1 MESCLLLLDAFFT
14 RDVGGPDG
22 AEDERWKAVG
32 HIGDPHFWAETLI
45 RTLQHSHTL
54 PYTVGSTQLYTVG
67 RMHTTVFSVLFI
79 YWHCGKVLM
88 NIV

>member
-1 MESCLLLLDAFFT
+1 MLDAFFT

-54 PYTVGSTQLYTVG
+54 PYTAGIT
-67 RMHTTVFSVLFI
+67 HTAVFSVRFI